1 MQARNPDPNHVMV
14 PASVPPL
21 AGTDRQVATWQTHEA
36 MTLLVVG
43 LLGWVLVAHLA
54 GALLLVPWLAV
65 GAGLLP
71 GRLGTR

>member
-1 MQARNPDPNHVMV
+1 MQARKPDPNHVIA
-14 PASVPPL
+14 PASLPPL
-21 AGTDRQVATWQTHEA
+21 AGADRQVSIWQSHEA

-71 GRLGTR
+71 GRPGAR